1 MMREEGRWEGTH
13 IHGRVL
19 LTLAMTKALS
29 NFHAW
34 NHTWFF
40 FLLLFS
46 FDSNARAHMLHG
58 MQANHKPNGK
68 TAFHSCLLS
77 VCCYFVSN
85 VRRRCM
91 HEWQANHGPSGT
103 IEAAG
108 TTHTPEGNRASPTH
122 TCSIKDLK
130 DLTAYMHLH

>member
-1 MMREEGRWEGTH
+1 M
-13 IHGRVL
+13 HGIICG
-19 LTLAMTKALS
+19 S
-29 NFHAW
+29 FS
-34 NHTWFF
+34 FF
-40 FLLLFS
+40 FFS

-85 VRRRCM
+85 VRRICM
-91 HEWQANHGPSGT
+91 HEWQANHGQSGT

-122 TCSIKDLK
+122 TCSIKDLN